1 MFRKYRNTVKEA
13 VNGLIADDIK
23 KLGSP
28 SDNLISGKVSLGEGT
43 VMENCRIEGTLT
55 AGSNCVIRNVIVAEG
70 YSLTVGDN
78 CCLYCLYLVDPTDQ
92 SSAARSSNEYAFSMR
107 FGNDA
112 FVAFTKC
119 LAHTRMAE
127 MKFGDRALLFMLE
140 VIYNGVSESDFSIG
154 DDAFLLRSYIDCSPQ
169 IHGAAE
175 IGNGLEIVDV
185 NVDLNSGY
193 LEAGNNLTIVS
204 GSPNIYEILD
214 SMRNLLQSSTRN
226 LAEFSTY
233 GFTACFTG
241 VISLH
246 RIMDSNYVKNYLDLT
261 ARRLTIGND
270 VELVAEA
277 KSFTLSADDTKFGHR
292 SFIRFCSQSGLGNRN
307 IAILARKFIVDDDA
321 SLSMHDPLLKGK
333 KVVHMERGTSALW
346 SGKMVY
352 ESKGS
357 RTVFQSRGILV
368 LRKRKARRKVYADG

>member
-43 VMENCRIEGTLT
+43 VLENCRIEGTLT
-55 AGSNCVIRNVIVAEG
+55 AGSNCVIRNVIVAAG

-92 SSAARSSNEYAFSMR
+92 RSASKSSNEYAFSMR

-112 FVAFTKC
+112 FVAFTQC

-127 MKFGDRALLFMLE
+127 IKFGDRALLFMLE
-140 VIYNGVSESDFSIG
+140 VLYNGASDSDSSIG
-154 DDAFLLRSYIDCSPQ
+154 DDAFLLRSYIDVSPCTY
-169 IHGAAE
+169 GAVE
-175 IGNGLEIVDV
+175 IGNELELVDV
-185 NVDLNSGY
+185 NVDFNSGY

-204 GSPNIYEILD
+204 GSSNIYELLD
-214 SMRNLLQSSTRN
+214 SMRNVLQSSTRN
-226 LAEFSTY
+226 LDGFSTY
-233 GFTACFTG
+233 GLTACFTG
-241 VISLH
+241 VLSLS
-246 RIMDSNYVKNYLDLT
+246 RLVDSNYVKNYLDLQ

-270 VELVAEA
+270 VELVTGA
-277 KSFTLSADDTKFGHR
+277 KSFTLSAEDIKLGHR
-292 SFIRFCSQSGLGNRN
+292 SFILFHIQFAFGNRN
-307 IAILARKFIVDDDA
+307 MLVVVRKFIVDDDA
-321 SLSMHDPLLKGK
+321 SLSMHDPVLKGK
-333 KVVHMERGTSALW
+333 KIVHMERGTSALW

-352 ESKGS
+352 ESRDS
-357 RTVFQSRGILV
+357 RIVVQSRGISI
-368 LRKRKARRKVYADG
+368 LRKRKVRRKVHADG

>member
-13 VNGLIADDIK
+13 VSGLIAEDMK

-43 VMENCRIEGTLT
+43 VLENCRIEGTLT
-55 AGSNCVIRNVIVAEG
+55 AGSNCVIRNVIVSKG

-78 CCLYCLYLVDPTDQ
+78 CCLYCLYLVNPIGQ
-92 SSAARSSNEYAFSMR
+92 SSAARSSGDSTFSMR

-112 FVAFTKC
+112 FVAFTQC
-119 LAHTRMAE
+119 LAPTRMAE
-127 MKFGDRALLFMLE
+127 MKFGDRALLFMME
-140 VIYNGVSESDFSIG
+140 VIYNGISESDSSIG
-154 DDAFLLRSYIDCSPQ
+154 DDAFLLRSYIDVSPQ
-169 IHGAAE
+169 SYGAAE

-185 NVDLNSGY
+185 NVDFNSGY

-204 GSPNIYEILD
+204 GSSSIYEILD
-214 SMRNLLQSSTRN
+214 SMRNVLQSSTRN
-226 LAEFSTY
+226 LDGFLTY
-233 GFTACFTG
+233 GLTACFTG
-241 VISLH
+241 VLSLN
-246 RIMDSNYVKNYLDLT
+246 RILDPNYVKNYLDLT
-261 ARRLTIGND
+261 TKRLTIGND

-277 KSFTLSADDTKFGHR
+277 KTFTLSADAIKFGHR
-292 SFIRFCSQSGLGNRN
+292 SFVRFCSRFVLGNRN
-307 IAILARKFIVDDDA
+307 IAILARRFIVDDDA

-357 RTVFQSRGILV
+357 RTVFQSRGVSV
-368 LRKRKARRKVYADG
+368 LRKRKARRKVYAYG

>member
-13 VNGLIADDIK
+13 VNGLIADEIK

-28 SDNLISGKVSLGEGT
+28 SDNLILGKVSLGEGT
-43 VMENCRIEGTLT
+43 ILENCRIEGTLT

-78 CCLYCLYLVDPTDQ
+78 CCLYCLYLVDQTDR
-92 SSAARSSNEYAFSMR
+92 SSTARSSDEYAFSMR

-112 FVAFTKC
+112 FVAFTQC
-119 LAHTRMAE
+119 FSHTRMAE

-140 VIYNGVSESDFSIG
+140 VIYNGVSESDSSIG

-169 IHGAAE
+169 TCGAAE
-175 IGNGLEIVDV
+175 IGNGLELVDV
-185 NVDLNSGY
+185 NVDFNSGY
-193 LEAGNNLTIVS
+193 FEAGNNLTVVS
-204 GSPNIYEILD
+204 GSSNIYEILD
-214 SMRNLLQSSTRN
+214 SMRNVLQSSIVN

-233 GFTACFTG
+233 GLTACFKG
-241 VISLH
+241 ILSLH
-246 RIMDSNYVKNYLDLT
+246 RLMDSNYVKNYLDLT
-261 ARRLTIGND
+261 ARHLTIGND

-277 KSFTLSADDTKFGHR
+277 KSFTLSAEDIKFGHR
-292 SFIRFCSQSGLGNRN
+292 SFIRFCSQFGLGNRN

-333 KVVHMERGTSALW
+333 KTVHMERGTSALW

-357 RTVFQSRGILV
+357 RTVVKPRGISI
-368 LRKRKARRKVYADG
+368 LRKRKARRKIHADG

>member
-13 VNGLIADDIK
+13 VNGLIADEIK

-43 VMENCRIEGTLT
+43 VLENCRIEGTLT

-70 YSLTVGDN
+70 YGLTVGDN
-78 CCLYCLYLVDPTDQ
+78 CSLYCLYLVDPTDQ
-92 SSAARSSNEYAFSMR
+92 SSTAGSSGDRTFSMR

-112 FVAFTKC
+112 FVAFTQC
-119 LAHTRMAE
+119 HAHTRMAE

-140 VIYNGVSESDFSIG
+140 VLYNGISESDSRIG
-154 DDAFLLRSYIDCSPQ
+154 DDAFLLRSYIDISPQ
-169 IHGAAE
+169 SYGAAE
-175 IGNGLEIVDV
+175 IGNELELVDV
-185 NVDLNSGY
+185 NVDFNSGHF
-193 LEAGNNLTIVS
+193 EAGNNLTIVS
-204 GSPNIYEILD
+204 GSSSIYEILD
-214 SMRNLLQSSTRN
+214 SMRNVLQSSTRN

-233 GFTACFTG
+233 GLTACFTG

-261 ARRLTIGND
+261 TRSLTIGND

-277 KSFTLSADDTKFGHR
+277 KSFTLSADAIKFGHR
-292 SFIRFCSQSGLGNRN
+292 SFIRFCSQFGLGNRN
-307 IAILARKFIVDDDA
+307 IAILARKFVIDDDA

-357 RTVFQSRGILV
+357 RTVFQSRGVSV

>member
-13 VNGLIADDIK
+13 VNGLIADEIK

-43 VMENCRIEGTLT
+43 VLENCRIEGTLT

-92 SSAARSSNEYAFSMR
+92 RSASKSSNEYAFSMR

-112 FVAFTKC
+112 FVAFTQC
-119 LAHTRMAE
+119 HAHTRVAE

-140 VIYNGVSESDFSIG
+140 VIYNGVSESDSSIG

-169 IHGAAE
+169 IYGAAE

-185 NVDLNSGY
+185 NVDFNSGY

-204 GSPNIYEILD
+204 GSSSIHEILD
-214 SMRNLLQSSTRN
+214 QLNCV
-226 LAEFSTY
+226 Y
-233 GFTACFTG
+233 
-241 VISLH
+241 
-246 RIMDSNYVKNYLDLT
+246 
-261 ARRLTIGND
+261 
-270 VELVAEA
+270 
-277 KSFTLSADDTKFGHR
+277 TLR
-292 SFIRFCSQSGLGNRN
+292 S
-307 IAILARKFIVDDDA
+307 V
-321 SLSMHDPLLKGK
+321 
-333 KVVHMERGTSALW
+333 
-346 SGKMVY
+346 
-352 ESKGS
+352 
-357 RTVFQSRGILV
+357 
-368 LRKRKARRKVYADG
+368 ADGPFAA

>member
-13 VNGLIADDIK
+13 VNGLIADEIK

-43 VMENCRIEGTLT
+43 VLENCRIDGTLT

-112 FVAFTKC
+112 FVAFTQC
-119 LAHTRMAE
+119 VAHTRQSE
-127 MKFGDRALLFMLE
+127 MKFGDRALLFMME
-140 VIYNGVSESDFSIG
+140 VIYNGISESDSSIG

-169 IHGAAE
+169 IYGVAE
-175 IGNGLEIVDV
+175 IGNELELVDV

-214 SMRNLLQSSTRN
+214 SMRNVLQSSTRN
-226 LAEFSTY
+226 LVEFSTY

-241 VISLH
+241 ILNLH
-246 RIMDSNYVKNYLDLT
+246 RILDSNYVKNYLDLT
-261 ARRLTIGND
+261 AKRLTIGND
-270 VELVAEA
+270 VELVVEA
-277 KSFTLSADDTKFGHR
+277 KSFTLSVEAIKFGHR
-292 SFIRFCSQSGLGNRN
+292 SFIRFCTQSGFGNANVAVLVR
-307 IAILARKFIVDDDA
+307 RFVVDDDA
-321 SLSMHDPLLKGK
+321 SLSMHYPILKGK
-333 KVVHMERGTSALW
+333 KTVHMERGTSALW
-346 SGKMVY
+346 SGKMIY
-352 ESKGS
+352 ESRGS
-357 RTVFQSRGILV
+357 RIVVQSRGISI
-368 LRKRKARRKVYADG
+368 LRKRKVRRKVHADG

>member
-1 MFRKYRNTVKEA
+1 MFRKYKNTVKEA
-13 VNGLIADDIK
+13 VNGLIADEIK

-43 VMENCRIEGTLT
+43 VLENCRIEGTLT

-78 CCLYCLYLVDPTDQ
+78 CSLYCLYLLDPTDQ
-92 SSAARSSNEYAFSMR
+92 SSTAGSSGDRTFSMR

-112 FVAFTKC
+112 FVAFTQC
-119 LAHTRMAE
+119 HAHTRMAE
-127 MKFGDRALLFMLE
+127 MKFGDRALLFMLK
-140 VIYNGVSESDFSIG
+140 VIYGGVSESDSSIG
-154 DDAFLLRSYIDCSPQ
+154 DDAFLLRSYIDCSPLTY
-169 IHGAAE
+169 GAAE
-175 IGNGLEIVDV
+175 IGNGLELVDV
-185 NVDLNSGY
+185 NVDFNSGY
-193 LEAGNNLTIVS
+193 FEAGNNLTIVS
-204 GSPNIYEILD
+204 GSSSIYEVLD
-214 SMRNLLQSSTRN
+214 SMRNVLQSSTRN

-233 GFTACFTG
+233 GLTACFAG

-261 ARRLTIGND
+261 TRSLTIGND
-270 VELVAEA
+270 VEMVAEA
-277 KSFTLSADDTKFGHR
+277 KSFTLSADAIKFGHR
-292 SFIRFCSQSGLGNRN
+292 SFIRFCSQFGLGNRN
-307 IAILARKFIVDDDA
+307 IAILARKFIIDDDA

-368 LRKRKARRKVYADG
+368 LRKRKMRRKVYADG